1 MSWLKFS
8 RFQGPKV
15 NGDSSAYENHLIS
28 RHHSQTQENKD
39 PGWSKGWLHPCWQTS
54 LVNLAACDGPGTKLC
69 GPWANSWG
77 PVPCVPGPEMSGMS
91 GMGLR
96 IMPGII
102 AIILWW
108 LCVQHI
114 LIWSNQHRNAT
125 SFYLSEKSLEY
136 QVTGSRKQHC
146 WGSGKGSANICIWQ
160 TDAMRVQNSM

>member
-1 MSWLKFS
+1 MNP
-8 RFQGPKV
+8 GPNSV
-15 NGDSSAYENHLIS
+15 
-28 RHHSQTQENKD
+28 
-39 PGWSKGWLHPCWQTS
+39 
-54 LVNLAACDGPGTKLC
+54 GPERTLG
-69 GPWANSWG
+69 G

-136 QVTGSRKQHC
+136 QVTGSHKQHC
-146 WGSGKGSANICIWQ
+146 WGSGKGSANICILADRCNEGSKFNVNWIVIENKSNTNLTRNEIYEPKPASHPCSQ
-160 TDAMRVQNSM
+160 ERNSIRGRIERIPFLSWISKQS